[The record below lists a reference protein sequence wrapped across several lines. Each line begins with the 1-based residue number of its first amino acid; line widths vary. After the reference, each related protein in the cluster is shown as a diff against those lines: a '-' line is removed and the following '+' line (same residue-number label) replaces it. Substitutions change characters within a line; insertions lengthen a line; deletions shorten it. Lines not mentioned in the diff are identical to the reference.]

1 MYAVTAE
8 EVAKAKGVPC
18 VLHRLCLSAC
28 LSVVLLTTQNAARN
42 GKGKLTAD
50 VQMYAV
56 TAEEVAKAKGVPYV
70 DMYSTIMG
78 VKNWD
83 VSMVPV
89 VSSHQ
94 HCNWWRAG
102 NSMLLVCLWPP

>member
-1 MYAVTAE
+1 M
-8 EVAKAKGVPC
+8 
-18 VLHRLCLSAC
+18 CLF
-28 LSVVLLTTQNAARN
+28 VVLLATQNAARN

-70 DMYSTIMG
+70 DMYSSIMG
-78 VKNWD
+78 IKNWD

-89 VSSHQ
+89 ISCAALVS
-94 HCNWWRAG
+94 A
-102 NSMLLVCLWPP
+102 LELVACW